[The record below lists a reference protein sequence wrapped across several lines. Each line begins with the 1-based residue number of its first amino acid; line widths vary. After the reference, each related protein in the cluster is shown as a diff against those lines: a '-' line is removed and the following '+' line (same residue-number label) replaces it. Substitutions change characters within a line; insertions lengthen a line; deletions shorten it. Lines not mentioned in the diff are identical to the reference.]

1 MGDSGYDDD
10 GNDDGSNNDDGND
23 DNGNKGQLATMFG
36 AIGGGRVHNVGQR
49 LNLLSCR
56 RLCKTVLH
64 FVDHDH
70 DLIISG
76 LNDDNDEQ

>member
-23 DNGNKGQLATMFG
+23 DNGSSQLATMFG

-56 RLCKTVLH
+56 RLCKTILR
-64 FVDHDH
+64 FGDHDH

-76 LNDDNDEQ
+76 LDDDDDEQ